1 MPASLSFSPGN
12 ARRMRKRV
20 WPRQFMHLAH
30 LASLLRVQAP
40 PEEAL
45 QNGPTPFLPGG
56 ASPPLSPK
64 FAQRNPAQ
72 SHLHP
77 PNQPWGL
84 PSFSPQWKLLVL
96 QDSSPTSVSLE
107 GPLCLRLLTG
117 GEQSRG
123 GGFQGN
129 LFGVPG
135 RSGEGFGFSR
145 GPPDNAIIL
154 QM

>member
-1 MPASLSFSPGN
+1 
-12 ARRMRKRV
+12 
-20 WPRQFMHLAH
+20 MHLAH

-45 QNGPTPFLPGG
+45 QNGPTP
-56 ASPPLSPK
+56 SYQEVPPLLSAPSLLK
-64 FAQRNPAQ
+64 GTLPAQ
-72 SHLHP
+72 GHLHP

-84 PSFSPQWKLLVL
+84 PSFSPPWKLLVL

-117 GEQSRG
+117 GEQSGG